1 MRLYVKISDM
11 MGEKL
16 DKYANDFGMSKS
28 AFVAYAL
35 GKHINQLDHESQ
47 VYDSV
52 SDIMQDFA
60 DAMSEKGKSRTYVEE
75 LSTNEYTNENT
86 N

>member
-1 MRLYVKISDM
+1 MRLYVKISDK
-11 MGEKL
+11 MGERL

-28 AFVAYAL
+28 GFVAYAL

-52 SDIMQDFA
+52 SDIIQDFT
-60 DAMSEKGKSRTYVEE
+60 DTVSEKGLSRTYVQES
-75 LSTNEYTNENT
+75 STIDNKNED
-86 N
+86 

>member
-1 MRLYVKISDM
+1 MRLYVKISDK
-11 MGEKL
+11 MGERL

-28 AFVAYAL
+28 GFVAYAL

-52 SDIMQDFA
+52 SDIIQDFT
-60 DAMSEKGKSRTYVEE
+60 DTVSEKGLSRTYVQEP
-75 LSTNEYTNENT
+75 STNDNKNED
-86 N
+86 

>member
-1 MRLYVKISDM
+1 MRLYVKISDK
-11 MGEKL
+11 MGERL

-28 AFVAYAL
+28 GFVAYAL

-47 VYDSV
+47 VYHSV

-60 DAMSEKGKSRTYVEE
+60 DAMSEKGKSSTYVEE
-75 LSTNEYTNENT
+75 LSTFENKNEN
-86 N
+86 